1 MKRWPPSNKRPISS
15 FQPPSSPPHPSLS
28 FLARALQHA
37 RIRDRDLFI
46 LTKITRGPARRV
58 IDRATLC
65 RFILPLPLRLLS
77 LLPSP
82 SCSFSPTCP
91 RLPPRPSIIIP
102 LKPTFHASPL
112 FLSLFLSP
120 VDRTKIRRKGW
131 SKNGWSCT
139 LYPTPITGHPLVPA
153 RDR

>member
-15 FQPPSSPPHPSLS
+15 FQPPSSPPLPSLS

-112 FLSLFLSP
+112 SFSP
-120 VDRTKIRRKGW
+120 RYRFPIKTFGEFFAAFKGA
-131 SKNGWSCT
+131 SSVGAHG
-139 LYPTPITGHPLVPA
+139 LPTVVPEF
-153 RDR
+153 